1 MTPVLPFVSFSG
13 LVMTIDPN
21 SYTYVGSKSLT
32 ITATDNGTL
41 SASETFT
48 ITVKNLPPIFTSP
61 SEPKTMD
68 YEYLE
73 TYTYFIPAYM
83 DPEGKPITV
92 VVESLPK
99 IMSQDSPTTFTVK
112 TSKIEDIRDY

>member
-1 MTPVLPFVSFSG
+1 
-13 LVMTIDPN
+13 MTIDPN

-32 ITATDNGTL
+32 VIATDNGTL

-48 ITVKNLPPIFTSP
+48 ITVKNLPPIFTNP